1 METLYIL
8 MVLAFVIAIVVVLFS
23 EMKAAHNYG
32 REKDKLK
39 DGELWMPHA
48 ELQGDEPVKVRPEDI
63 GPRDNCGRFEKIPNL
78 GEVLK
83 ASSYNQ
89 PRQ

>member
-1 METLYIL
+1 MGTIYLLLGLAVLVAAGLFVWSYIP
-8 MVLAFVIAIVVVLFS
+8 S
-23 EMKAAHNYG
+23 PG
-32 REKDKLK
+32 RPERLS
-39 DGELWMPHA
+39 DGEVWLPHA
-48 ELQGDEPVKVRPEDI
+48 ELQGDEPVKVRPDEL
-63 GPRDNCGRFEKIPNL
+63 GPRDELGRFKKIPNL